1 MGLFGFLHRGKAD
14 KSSRDFGA
22 TLAAID
28 RERKRHEDDWRR
40 RDEVLRRDGRPLSLE
55 RLETGVPGLPIAD
68 GDHLAKHVLS
78 ADVEAGVTRLSRV
91 EWYAWPDEA
100 RELGVQIGAIED
112 DLAAAISGVHGAPRL
127 RTDLSHVAAQR
138 EGDDCADGARAWL
151 AVMPLTKT
159 GRAPKYPVEIYFT
172 TMGGHDTTGSHGT
185 VCYLRDGRMGK
196 VDVMYVGRSM
206 SYEAAW
212 RMQGPHLAPAWVY
225 SYDLK
230 SGAQTSVWRA

>member
-1 MGLFGFLHRGKAD
+1 MGLFGFLHRNKAD
-14 KSSRDFGA
+14 KSSRDFDA

-28 RERKRHEDDWRR
+28 REQKRREDDWRR
-40 RDEVLRRDGRPLSLE
+40 RDELLRRDGRPLSLE

-68 GDHLAKHVLS
+68 GDHLTKHVLS
-78 ADVEAGVTRLSRV
+78 VDVEAGVTRLSRV

-100 RELGVQIGAIED
+100 RELGGQIGAIED
-112 DLAAAISGVHGAPRL
+112 DLASAISGVHGAPRL
-127 RTDLSHVAAQR
+127 RTDLSHVASQR

-159 GRAPKYPVEIYFT
+159 GRTPKHPVEIYFT

-212 RMQGPHLAPAWVY
+212 RMHDQRLAPAWVY

>member
-1 MGLFGFLHRGKAD
+1 MGLFGFIHRSKSGKL
-14 KSSRDFGA
+14 SRD
-22 TLAAID
+22 LDAIVASLD
-28 RERKRHEDDWRR
+28 REQKRREDEWRR
-40 RDEVLRRDGRPLSLE
+40 RDALLRRDGRPLSLE

-68 GDHLAKHVLS
+68 GDHLTKHVLS
-78 ADVEAGVTRLSRV
+78 VDVEAGVTRLSRV

-100 RELGVQIGAIED
+100 RELGGQLGAIED
-112 DLAAAISGVHGAPRL
+112 DLAAAISGVRGAPRL

-138 EGDDCADGARAWL
+138 EGDEYADGARAYL
-151 AVMPLTKT
+151 TIMPLTKT
-159 GRAPKYPVEIYFT
+159 GRTPKYPVEIYFV
-172 TMGGHDTTGSHGT
+172 TTGSHGT
-185 VCYLRDGRMGK
+185 VCYLKDGRMGK
-196 VDVMYVGRSM
+196 ADVMYEGRSM

>member
-1 MGLFGFLHRGKAD
+1 MGLFGFLHRSKAD
-14 KSSRDFGA
+14 KSSRDVNVTA
-22 TLAAID
+22 AALA
-28 RERKRHEDDWRR
+28 REQERREEEWRR
-40 RDEVLRRDGRPLSLE
+40 RDAPLHRDGRPLALE

-78 ADVEAGVTRLSRV
+78 VDVEAGVTRLSRV
-91 EWYAWPDEA
+91 EWYAWPEEA
-100 RELGVQIGAIED
+100 RELGGQLGAIED
-112 DLAAAISGVHGAPRL
+112 DLAAAISGVRHAPHL
-127 RTDLSHVAAQR
+127 RTDLSHVVAQR
-138 EGDDCADGARAWL
+138 AGDDYADGARAWL

-159 GRAPKYPVEIYFT
+159 GRTPKYPVEIYFT

-196 VDVMYVGRSM
+196 ADVMYVGRSM

-212 RMQGPHLAPAWVY
+212 RMHGQHLAPAWVY

>member
-1 MGLFGFLHRGKAD
+1 MGLFGFLHRSKAD
-14 KSSRDFGA
+14 KSNRDFNA
-22 TLAAID
+22 TMVAID
-28 RERKRHEDDWRR
+28 REQKRREDEWRR
-40 RDEVLRRDGRPLSLE
+40 RDELLRRDGRPLSLE

-68 GDHLAKHVLS
+68 GDHLTKHVL
-78 ADVEAGVTRLSRV
+78 AVDVEAGVTRLSRV

-100 RELGVQIGAIED
+100 RELGVQLGAIED

-159 GRAPKYPVEIYFT
+159 GRTPKYPVEIHFAAA
-172 TMGGHDTTGSHGT
+172 GSHGT
-185 VCYLRDGRMGK
+185 VCYLKDGRMGK
-196 VDVMYVGRSM
+196 VDVMYDGRSM

-212 RMQGPHLAPAWVY
+212 RMHDQHLAPAWVY

-230 SGAQTSVWRA
+230 SGEQTSVWRA

>member
-14 KSSRDFGA
+14 RSGRDLDA
-22 TLAAID
+22 TVAARA
-28 RERKRHEDDWRR
+28 REQERREDEWRR
-40 RDEVLRRDGRPLSLE
+40 REALLRRDGRPLSIE

-100 RELGVQIGAIED
+100 RDLGGQLGAIED
-112 DLAAAISGVHGAPRL
+112 DLAAAISGVRGAPRL

-138 EGDDCADGARAWL
+138 EGDDCVDGARAWL
-151 AVMPLTKT
+151 EVMPLTKT
-159 GRAPKYPVEIYFT
+159 GRTPKYPVEIHFFT
-172 TMGGHDTTGSHGT
+172 NGSHGT
-185 VCYLRDGRMGK
+185 VCYLKDGRMGK
-196 VDVMYVGRSM
+196 ADVMYDGRSM

-212 RMQGPHLAPAWVY
+212 RMHDQHLVPAWVY
-225 SYDLK
+225 SYDLN
-230 SGAQTSVWRA
+230 SGAQTSVWRAQHA

>member
-1 MGLFGFLHRGKAD
+1 MGLFGFLHRNKAD
-14 KSSRDFGA
+14 KSSRDFDA

-28 RERKRHEDDWRR
+28 REQKRREDDWRR
-40 RDEVLRRDGRPLSLE
+40 RDELLRRDGRPLSLE

-68 GDHLAKHVLS
+68 GDHLTKHVLS
-78 ADVEAGVTRLSRV
+78 VDVEAGVTRLSRI

-112 DLAAAISGVHGAPRL
+112 DLAAAISGVRGAPRL

-138 EGDDCADGARAWL
+138 EGDNYADGTRAWL
-151 AVMPLTKT
+151 TVMPLTKT
-159 GRAPKYPVEIYFT
+159 GRTPKYPVEVHFAA
-172 TMGGHDTTGSHGT
+172 TGSHGT
-185 VCYLRDGRMGK
+185 VCYLKDGRMGK
-196 VDVMYVGRSM
+196 VDVMYDGRSM

-212 RMQGPHLAPAWVY
+212 RMHDQRLAPAWVY

>member
-1 MGLFGFLHRGKAD
+1 MGLFGFLHRDKSV
-14 KSSRDFGA
+14 KSSRGHDA
-22 TLAAID
+22 TVAALV
-28 RERKRHEDDWRR
+28 REQERREGDWRR
-40 RDEVLRRDGRPLSLE
+40 RDALLRRDGRPLALE

-68 GDHLAKHVLS
+68 GDHLTKHVL
-78 ADVEAGVTRLSRV
+78 AVDVEAGVTRLSRV

-100 RELGVQIGAIED
+100 RELGGQLGALED
-112 DLAAAISGVHGAPRL
+112 DLAAVLSDVRGAPRL

-138 EGDDCADGARAWL
+138 EGDDYADGARACL
-151 AVMPLTKT
+151 TVMPLTKT
-159 GRAPKYPVEIYFT
+159 GRTPKYPVEISFT
-172 TMGGHDTTGSHGT
+172 SMGGHDVTGSHGT
-185 VCYLRDGRMGK
+185 VCYLKDGRIGK

>member
-1 MGLFGFLHRGKAD
+1 MGLFGFLHRSKVD
-14 KSSRDFGA
+14 KSSRSVDA
-22 TLAAID
+22 TVAALA
-28 RERKRHEDDWRR
+28 REQGHREDDWRR
-40 RDEVLRRDGRPLSLE
+40 RDELLRRDGRPLALE

-78 ADVEAGVTRLSRV
+78 VDVEAGVTRLSRV

-100 RELGVQIGAIED
+100 RELGGQLVAIED

-127 RTDLSHVAAQR
+127 RTDLSHVVAQR

-159 GRAPKYPVEIYFT
+159 GRTPKYPVEIYFT
-172 TMGGHDTTGSHGT
+172 TMGGHDLTGSHGT
-185 VCYLRDGRMGK
+185 VCYLKDGRMGK
-196 VDVMYVGRSM
+196 ADVMYVGRSM

-212 RMQGPHLAPAWVY
+212 RMHDQHLAPAWVY

>member
-1 MGLFGFLHRGKAD
+1 MGLFGFLHRSKAD
-14 KSSRDFGA
+14 KSSRDFDA

-28 RERKRHEDDWRR
+28 REQKRHEDDWRR
-40 RDEVLRRDGRPLSLE
+40 RDELLRRDGRPLSLE
-55 RLETGVPGLPIAD
+55 RLETDVPGLPIAD
-68 GDHLAKHVLS
+68 GDHLTKHVLS
-78 ADVEAGVTRLSRV
+78 VDVEAGVTRLSRV
-91 EWYAWPDEA
+91 EWYAWSDEA

-127 RTDLSHVAAQR
+127 RTDLSHVVAQR
-138 EGDDCADGARAWL
+138 EGDDYADGARAWL

-159 GRAPKYPVEIYFT
+159 GRAPKYPVEINFT

-196 VDVMYVGRSM
+196 ADVMYVGKSM

-212 RMQGPHLAPAWVY
+212 RMHDQHLAPAWVY

-230 SGAQTSVWRA
+230 SGEQTSVWRA